1 MPCKR
6 RLCQKWWCFCMIC
19 CLWKTFSWFTC
30 RCALSFFPNISAES
44 SDGHQPKAAEWRK
57 RSEWYIHSFFFFL
70 PFHYLTVLATVKLH
84 NNCLALTDNVHSIAI
99 KACIDSLSCILLC
112 CMKDELRESV
122 GKWFLFFT
130 ACGLKASG
138 RQSLGSRRDLKQQ

>member
-30 RCALSFFPNISAES
+30 RCALSFFPQYLCRIKWRTPTES
-44 SDGHQPKAAEWRK
+44 CRMKEKKWV
-57 RSEWYIHSFFFFL
+57 IHSFFFFL

-84 NNCLALTDNVHSIAI
+84 NNCLALTDNVHGIAI
-99 KACIDSLSCILLC
+99 KACIDSLSCILLS